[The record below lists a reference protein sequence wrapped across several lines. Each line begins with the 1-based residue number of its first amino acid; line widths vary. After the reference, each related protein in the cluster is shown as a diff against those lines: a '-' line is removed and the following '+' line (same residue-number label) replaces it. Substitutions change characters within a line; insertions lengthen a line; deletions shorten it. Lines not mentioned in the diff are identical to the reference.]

1 MINYKIT
8 KNLNID
14 SNKLFTLDE
23 HIANCYKIYDYWNNQ
38 TLTKTL
44 SSQELQ
50 AMNNNIKQ
58 LQNLKLVRNH
68 ILGNL

>member
-23 HIANCYKIYDYWNNQ
+23 RIANCYKIYDYWNNQ

-44 SSQELQ
+44 SPQELQ
-50 AMNNNIKQ
+50 AMNKNIKQ
-58 LQNLKLVRNH
+58 LQNLKLVRKH
-68 ILGNL
+68 ILGIL